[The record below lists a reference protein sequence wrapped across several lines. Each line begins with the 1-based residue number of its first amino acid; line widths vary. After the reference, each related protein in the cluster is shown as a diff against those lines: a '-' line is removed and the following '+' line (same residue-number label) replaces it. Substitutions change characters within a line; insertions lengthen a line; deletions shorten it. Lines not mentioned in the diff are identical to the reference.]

1 MECRLTRLN
10 SVHRNL
16 RTDEIV
22 GECPYAPVKGAPFY
36 MSASPLDPAADVRS
50 IVTTRV
56 TKTTSSEAGGV
67 IEFETKN
74 SVYKWEHPVN
84 PGSSEDRA
92 SVS

>member
-1 MECRLTRLN
+1 MKCRLTRLN

-22 GECPYAPVKGAPFY
+22 GGCPYAPVAGAPFI
-36 MSASPLDPAADVRS
+36 MTSTPLDPAADVRL
-50 IVTTRV
+50 IETTRV
-56 TKTTSSEAGGV
+56 TKTTFSGAGRV

-74 SVYKWEHPVN
+74 SIYKWEHLVDPD
-84 PGSSEDRA
+84 SSEDRA